1 MDVLNAHKHQL
12 VFRIQDDAPENF
24 MKKWGE
30 LKLKCESG
38 DNEYIVEQMKG
49 YCQLQENKKL
59 VWLNRLEGGIGRDNN
74 TIHKQI
80 RFRHI
85 FDGLVQEPTKYRGD
99 NEIRFN
105 KIYSTDSEQWSYHE
119 LYDLMY
125 GFIKTANYYIYG
137 YDTPV
142 SSVCV
147 SGSIEKKK
155 IPYMDIV

>member
-1 MDVLNAHKHQL
+1 
-12 VFRIQDDAPENF
+12 
-24 MKKWGE
+24 
-30 LKLKCESG
+30 
-38 DNEYIVEQMKG
+38 MKG
-49 YCQLQENKKL
+49 YCQLQENKNL
-59 VWLNRLEGGIGRDNN
+59 VWLNRAEGGIGGDNN

-85 FDGLVQEPTKYRGD
+85 FDGLVREPTKHSGD

-137 YDTPV
+137 CYTPV

-147 SGSIEKKK
+147 SGSIEKKNTLHGYCLK
-155 IPYMDIV
+155 KSYDSITNIICTRSKEVYRTYY